1 MKLRAPLIKGL
12 LKAVLL
18 GRVIGRDYGRARAA
32 ASAMVSVLFAPSMLA
47 MLSVLSVGAVPLF
60 ASPSPAA
67 YQPYTPMREDGYVQ
81 AWNLTFVGQ
90 GYDLQVMFLVSNVG
104 PGDQNHGSAL
114 LIYHDGRSQSF
125 TSEHTAQTLQ
135 ATPGQFGLNSAGN
148 VLRMGD
154 GAVEAKADFNGARV
168 HLQIQ
173 PTVEG
178 ALFPDWK
185 LTGTDFFRIGVPV
198 LQGRATAD
206 LEWQGKRVRLEGRGL
221 VDSVLSNVL
230 PQKYAKRLF
239 LFRGYGRDALLAT
252 GFQDLNGHVQMRI
265 FKRVQHEWQVESSV
279 MVEDSGVETDPFSL
293 YRISRS
299 TTLHSGPCRYEVR
312 RQEFRGGM
320 FVLQSVT
327 PFLRWVLQT
336 FFAKP
341 FILNY
346 DGVTRA
352 ECDPLPAVPGRAR
365 LTYFLLKE

>member
-1 MKLRAPLIKGL
+1 MT
-12 LKAVLL
+12 
-18 GRVIGRDYGRARAA
+18 
-32 ASAMVSVLFAPSMLA
+32 S
-47 MLSVLSVGAVPLF
+47 VPLL
-60 ASPSPAA
+60 ASPSVAA

-81 AWNLTFVGQ
+81 AWNLTFAGQ
-90 GYDLQVMFLVSNVG
+90 GYDLQLMFLVSNVG

-114 LIYHDGRSQSF
+114 LVYHDGRSQSF
-125 TSEHTAQTLQ
+125 TSEHTAQTLR
-135 ATPGQFGLNSAGN
+135 ATPGQFGINSAGN
-148 VLRMGD
+148 VLRMAD
-154 GAVEAKADFNGARV
+154 GVVEANADFNGARV

-185 LTGTDFFRIGVPV
+185 LAGTDFFRIGVPV

-206 LEWQGKRVRLEGRGL
+206 LEWEGKRVRLEGRGL

-252 GFQDLNGHVQMRI
+252 GFQDLDGRVQMR
-265 FKRVQHEWQVESSV
+265 FFRRGNDGWQVETAAS
-279 MVEDSGVETDPFSL
+279 VEDTGIETDPFSL

-299 TTLHSGPCRYEVR
+299 TILHAGRCRYEFR

-320 FVLQSVT
+320 YVLQSVT

-346 DGVTRA
+346 DAVTRT
-352 ECDPLPAVPGRAR
+352 ECDALPGVSGRAR